1 MLRLT
6 HFCIL
11 FFSFAL
17 LVSAQSRRGSDNS
30 QPLIPDLKRP
40 TAENEYEEELIRRAE
55 IRREEDSHR
64 EMVERAREGAQ
75 LGSQLRA
82 SFEKSK
88 ALGGE
93 EFKMLDRLEK
103 LARKI
108 RGSAGGSDDEEPLQN
123 PPSEVGS
130 ALNLLAELSVDL
142 EKRVEKTSRHVTS
155 ASVIKRSNEVIELI
169 RYVRR
174 FAKR

>member
-6 HFCIL
+6 HFCVL
-11 FFSFAL
+11 FFGFAL
-17 LVSAQSRRGSDNS
+17 MVGAQSRRGSDNS

-40 TAENEYEEELIRRAE
+40 TAENRHEEELLRRAE
-55 IRREEDSHR
+55 IRREEESHK

-82 SFEKSK
+82 SFERSG

-93 EFKMLDRLEK
+93 EIKMLDRLDK

-123 PPSEVGS
+123 PPAEVGA
-130 ALNLLAELSVDL
+130 ALSLLAELSDDL
-142 EKRVEKTSRHVTS
+142 EKSVGKTSRHVTS
-155 ASVIKRSNEVIELI
+155 AAVIKRSNEVIELI
-169 RYVRR
+169 RHVRR
-174 FAKR
+174 FAKK